1 MFNHLKR
8 LGGAGAQIVKALA
21 ARVGV
26 ELRGH
31 GELHEKVIK
40 IAKEAVGNGIRLLW
54 QSGISF
60 HQNFYES
67 WLHQKWLKER

>member
-1 MFNHLKR
+1 MRSIFCLK
-8 LGGAGAQIVKALA
+8 GDYVQSSEKAWGAGAQIVKVLVS
-21 ARVGV
+21 RVGV

-54 QSGISF
+54 
-60 HQNFYES
+60 
-67 WLHQKWLKER
+67 

>member
-31 GELHEKVIK
+31 GELHKKVIK
-40 IAKEAVGNGIRLLW
+40 IAKEAVDNGIRLLW
-54 QSGISF
+54 
-60 HQNFYES
+60 
-67 WLHQKWLKER
+67 

>member
-8 LGGAGAQIVKALA
+8 LGGAGAQIVKVLVS
-21 ARVGV
+21 RVGV

-31 GELHEKVIK
+31 GELYKKVIK
-40 IAKEAVGNGIRLLW
+40 IAKEAVDDEIRLLW

-60 HQNFYES
+60 HQNFYEN
-67 WLHQKWLKER
+67 WLNQKWLKER